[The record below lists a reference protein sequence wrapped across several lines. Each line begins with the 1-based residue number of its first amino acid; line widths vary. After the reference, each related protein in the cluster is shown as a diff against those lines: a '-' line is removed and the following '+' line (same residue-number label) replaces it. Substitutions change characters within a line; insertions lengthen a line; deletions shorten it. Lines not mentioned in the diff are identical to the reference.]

1 MNFVNLSNLGKILIF
16 IGIGV
21 AILGGLIL
29 LFSKVPFMGKLPGDI
44 NIQKDNFTF
53 YFPIISSIILSI
65 VLTIILN
72 IVIRFF
78 IRK

>member
-1 MNFVNLSNLGKILIF
+1 MNFGILGKILIF
-16 IGIGV
+16 IGVGI
-21 AILGGLIL
+21 AILGALTLI
-29 LFSKVPFMGKLPGDI
+29 FSKIPFAGKLPGDI
-44 NIQKDNFTF
+44 KIERENFTF

>member
-1 MNFVNLSNLGKILIF
+1 MNFVNFSNLGKILIF
-16 IGIGV
+16 IGIGI
-21 AILGGLIL
+21 AMLGGLIL
-29 LFSKVPFMGKLPGDI
+29 LFSKVPFMGNLPGGI

-53 YFPIISSIILSI
+53 YFPIVSSIILSI